1 MWVIYIPV
9 LSLLENSDKLSAGQ
23 RIGLFSYGSGT
34 VAEFFSGELVEG
46 YENHLLKIEH
56 QSMLDARTR
65 LSIPEYE
72 NMFNQYLD
80 LNHNISFNDET
91 DYSVSEV
98 VDNHRKYKKR

>member
-1 MWVIYIPV
+1 MGKKALLPMLESEKPANAEELMEQFERGIVYNRRVGNLYTGSLYLSLI
-9 LSLLENSDKLSAGQ
+9 SLLENSDKLSAGQ

-65 LSIPEYE
+65 LINS
-72 NMFNQYLD
+72 
-80 LNHNISFNDET
+80 
-91 DYSVSEV
+91 
-98 VDNHRKYKKR
+98 

>member
-1 MWVIYIPV
+1 
-9 LSLLENSDKLSAGQ
+9 
-23 RIGLFSYGSGT
+23 
-34 VAEFFSGELVEG
+34 
-46 YENHLLKIEH
+46 
-56 QSMLDARTR
+56 MLDARTR